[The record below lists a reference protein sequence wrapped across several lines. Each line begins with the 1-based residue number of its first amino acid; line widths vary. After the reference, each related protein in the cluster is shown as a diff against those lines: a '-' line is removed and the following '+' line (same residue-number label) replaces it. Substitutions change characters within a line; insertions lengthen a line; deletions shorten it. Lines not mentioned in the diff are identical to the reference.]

1 MDHSKETDEHRY
13 MRKVA
18 FCAVVVSTVA
28 VMSSV
33 VTLPM
38 VYSYVQ
44 SLQSHM
50 MAEVE
55 FCKVPYFEGAA
66 YLLTSFFS
74 VAFPR
79 YVGASVRLA
88 KFATRRGGVASPT
101 QLALRSVDSGRRRR
115 RRSH

>member
-1 MDHSKETDEHRY
+1 MDYSKETDEHRY

-50 MAEVE
+50 MAEVD
-55 FCKVPYFEGAA
+55 FCKSRSRDMWVQVFALQSSQPEE
-66 YLLTSFFS
+66 T
-74 VAFPR
+74 
-79 YVGASVRLA
+79 ASRV
-88 KFATRRGGVASPT
+88 
-101 QLALRSVDSGRRRR
+101 
-115 RRSH
+115 RRSWLFGQWIPEGGAGGGA

>member
-1 MDHSKETDEHRY
+1 MDYSKETDEHRY

-50 MAEVE
+50 MAEVD
-55 FCKVPYFEGAA
+55 FCKVRCILLFIFQSPRISSGA
-66 YLLTSFFS
+66 LS
-74 VAFPR
+74 
-79 YVGASVRLA
+79 
-88 KFATRRGGVASPT
+88 
-101 QLALRSVDSGRRRR
+101 
-115 RRSH
+115 